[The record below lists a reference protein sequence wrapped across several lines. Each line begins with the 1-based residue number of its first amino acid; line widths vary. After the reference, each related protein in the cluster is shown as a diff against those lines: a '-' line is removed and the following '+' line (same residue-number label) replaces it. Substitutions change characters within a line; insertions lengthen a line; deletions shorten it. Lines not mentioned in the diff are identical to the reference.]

1 MSTKFVY
8 HNNGK
13 ITRVDLTGLP
23 IMSSKGVSALS
34 AANDGNYIIA
44 KNGDTY
50 SFEPSTAGL
59 SAVTPQNLTNITAN
73 NKNYLLAIGSDNNF
87 KQILF
92 SNNTINNTFSYVN
105 DQWVLDKQGLYQQ
118 FAETQEDA
126 VNMFA
131 LPVIDNNKE
140 TKIITPTN
148 IQTGKYLYNVKN
160 VDSLPTIERMAI
172 DKEDINYTNSYGSN
186 AHIIYVDRTGKLSSI
201 QLKDSWY
208 SGVRYN
214 ETLKK
219 YEFVK
224 LSFYDQAGTTKPD
237 VKGFA
242 LPIIN
247 SSKGNDQ
254 ITLPSAEQG
263 EYIID
268 YSGSGNPTLKKVSYI
283 SEVTPN
289 TLFNSNPPDKD
300 SLMFVNNNQFKTISN
315 PPSSGNVM
323 LKYNSDNTWS
333 YVRVFSPRFTRYVL
347 GATKDQTI
355 SGSGTSNISDIFADL
370 AGLQIENNSFCHLKI
385 YIWLTDASLQE
396 DSIGF
401 IKILKKTSSTDTEEI
416 AAHYIYSP
424 VENLVVCTFTFP
436 FSGNTSSLQIQS
448 SLQTTIKLITGI
460 QSELLVETQF
470 RLT

>member
-1 MSTKFVY
+1 MSKFVY

-13 ITRVDLTGLP
+13 ITRLNMEGIP
-23 IMSSKGVSALS
+23 IMSSKGVNSLS
-34 AANDGNYIIA
+34 AESDGNYIIM
-44 KNGDTY
+44 KTGDTY
-50 SFEPSTAGL
+50 SFAPTTAGL
-59 SAVTPQNLTNITAN
+59 TAVIPQNLTNITAN

-105 DQWVLDKQGLYQQ
+105 DQWILDKQGLYQQ

-126 VNMFA
+126 VNMFSV
-131 LPVIDNNKE
+131 PVIDKDKN
-140 TKIITPTN
+140 TKIITPATV
-148 IQTGKYLYNVKN
+148 QTGKYVYNVKN
-160 VDSLPTIERMAI
+160 VDSMPHIERLSI

-186 AHIIYVDRTGKLSSI
+186 AHIIYVDRKGKLSSL

-208 SGVRYN
+208 NGIKYN
-214 ETLKK
+214 ETRQT
-219 YEFVK
+219 YEFQK
-224 LSFYDQAGTTKPD
+224 ISFYDQAGTTKPN

-300 SLMFVNNNQFKTISN
+300 SFMIVSKNGFKTLTPDANAAYI
-315 PPSSGNVM
+315 PSFDGQNIT
-323 LKYNSDNTWS
+323 LKRLY
-333 YVRVFSPRFTRYVL
+333 SPKFTRYSL
-347 GATKDQTI
+347 DTERDYDLPA
-355 SGSGTSNISDIFADL
+355 SGTTVVQDIYTEL
-370 AGLQIENNSFCHLKI
+370 TGINIENSSMIHFKI
-385 YIWLTDASLQE
+385 FFYLADTALQE
-396 DSIGF
+396 NNIGSF
-401 IKILKKTSSTDTEEI
+401 TITRKTSSTESEELCT
-416 AAHYIYSP
+416 HYIYSP
-424 VENLVVCTFTFP
+424 VDNLITANFTFQYQ
-436 FSGNTSSLQIQS
+436 GNISSMVLVTSLSTGVKI
-448 SLQTTIKLITGI
+448 IGGMKAEMLID
-460 QSELLVETQF
+460 TQLRF
-470 RLT
+470 

>member
-8 HNNGK
+8 YNNGK
-13 ITRVDLTGLP
+13 ITRANLVGIP
-23 IMSSKGVSALS
+23 IMSNKGVSSLS
-34 AANDGNYIIA
+34 ASNDGSFMIV
-44 KNGDTY
+44 KNGESYT
-50 SFEPSTAGL
+50 FEPVTAGL
-59 SAVTPQNLTNITAN
+59 SSVTPGNLTNITPN
-73 NKNYLLAIGSDNNF
+73 NKNYLLALGSDNNF

-92 SNNTINNTFSYVN
+92 SNNSINNTFSYVN
-105 DQWVLDKQGLYQQ
+105 DQWVLSKQGLYQQ

-131 LPVIDNNKE
+131 VPVIDNNKD

-148 IQTGKYLYNVKN
+148 IQTGKYIYNVKN
-160 VDSLPTIERMAI
+160 TDTLPTIDRLSI

-186 AHIIYVDRTGKLSSI
+186 AHIIYVDRQGKLSSI

-214 ETLKK
+214 ESLKK

-224 LSFYDQAGTTKPD
+224 LSLYEQTGNTKT

-268 YSGSGNPTLKKVSYI
+268 YSGTGNPTLKKVSYI

-300 SLMFVNNNQFKTISN
+300 SFMIVSKDGFKTITPDASAAYI
-315 PPSSGNVM
+315 PSFDGKNIT
-323 LKYNSDNTWS
+323 LKRLY
-333 YVRVFSPRFTRYVL
+333 SPKFTRYSL
-347 GATKDQTI
+347 DTTRDYELPA
-355 SGSGTSNISDIFADL
+355 SGTTLIQDIFTEL
-370 AGLQIENNSFCHLKI
+370 TGINIENNSMIHFKI
-385 YIWLTDASLQE
+385 FFYLADTALQ
-396 DSIGF
+396 DNNIGSF
-401 IKILKKTSSTDTEEI
+401 TITRKTSSTESEELCS
-416 AAHYIYSP
+416 HYIYSP
-424 VENLVVCTFTFP
+424 VDNLITANFTFTY
-436 FSGNTSSLQIQS
+436 SGNISSMQLVTSLSTGVKI
-448 SLQTTIKLITGI
+448 IGGMKAEMLID
-460 QSELLVETQF
+460 TQLRF
-470 RLT
+470 

>member
-8 HNNGK
+8 HTNGK
-13 ITRVDLTGLP
+13 ITRADLSGIP
-23 IMSSKGVSALS
+23 IMSNKGVSSLS
-34 AANDGNYIIA
+34 ASADGNYIIV
-44 KNGDTY
+44 KSGDTY

-59 SAVTPQNLTNITAN
+59 SSVSPGNLTNVTPN

-92 SNNTINNTFSYVN
+92 NNNTLNNTFAYVN

-118 FAETQEDA
+118 FAETQEDP

-131 LPVIDNNKE
+131 LPIIDSNKE

-148 IQTGKYLYNVKN
+148 IETGKYIYNVKN
-160 VDSLPTIERMAI
+160 VDNAPTIERLSI

-186 AHIIYVDRTGKLSSI
+186 AHIIYVDRQGKLSSI

-208 SGVRYN
+208 NGIKYN
-214 ETLKK
+214 ESQKK
-219 YEFVK
+219 YEFQK
-224 LSFYDQAGTTKPD
+224 LTFYDQASINKPD

-247 SSKGNDQ
+247 ASKANDQ

-263 EYIID
+263 QYIID

-300 SLMFVNNNQFKTISN
+300 SFMIVSKDGFKALTPDANAAFI
-315 PPSSGNVM
+315 PSFDGKNIT
-323 LKYNSDNTWS
+323 LK
-333 YVRVFSPRFTRYVL
+333 RLHSPKFTRYSL
-347 GATKDQTI
+347 ETTRDYELPA
-355 SGSGTSNISDIFADL
+355 SGTTVVQDIFPDL
-370 AGLQIENNSFCHLKI
+370 TGINIENSSMVHFKIFFYLEDTALQQDNIGSFT
-385 YIWLTDASLQE
+385 LTR
-396 DSIGF
+396 
-401 IKILKKTSSTDTEEI
+401 KTSQTESEDLCT
-416 AAHYIYSP
+416 HYIYSP
-424 VENLVVCTFTFP
+424 VDN
-436 FSGNTSSLQIQS
+436 
-448 SLQTTIKLITGI
+448 LITANFVFQYQGNI
-460 QSELLVETQF
+460 SSMSLVTSLSTSVKIIGGMKCEMLVDTQLRF
-470 RLT
+470 